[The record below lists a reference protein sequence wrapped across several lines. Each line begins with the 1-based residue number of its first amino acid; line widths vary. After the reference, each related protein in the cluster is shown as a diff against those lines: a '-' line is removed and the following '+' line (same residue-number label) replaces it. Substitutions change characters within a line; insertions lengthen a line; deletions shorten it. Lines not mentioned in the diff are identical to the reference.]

1 MTDLDQEVKRQ
12 LADAEKKDTQDNEA
26 IIQLANE
33 VSTKLIEEEQPFSV
47 IFNGLTIVL
56 TTFLLDYCVEDEKN
70 LNLERLDKAFE
81 FFVKGL
87 EQSIRSTI
95 EALKAESDA
104 APEQETPQIITEV

>member
-1 MTDLDQEVKRQ
+1 MTSLDQEVQRQ
-12 LADAEKKDTQDNEA
+12 LADAEKKDSQDHEA
-26 IIQLANE
+26 IIKLANE

-70 LNLERLDKAFE
+70 LNLERLDKSFE

-87 EQSIRSTI
+87 EQSIRTTI
-95 EALKAESDA
+95 ENLKADSEA
-104 APEQETPQIITEV
+104 AQEQQTPQIITEV